1 MSICPQDVGTA
12 CRLQERFDWSECGR
26 CAAGCSQFRTIEPF
40 RGLAS
45 VFGLGWASTWL
56 TLKNGR
62 ERWKEKKGEWEGKED
77 KRREESE
84 ASI

>member
-1 MSICPQDVGTA
+1 MLGLHAD
-12 CRLQERFDWSECGR
+12 CGNDLIGR
-26 CAAGCSQFRTIEPF
+26 KAGGVRRAAVSFEPF

-56 TLKNGR
+56 DLKNGQ
-62 ERWKEKKGEWEGKED
+62 EGWKEKKGEWEGKED
-77 KRREESE
+77 KRREERE